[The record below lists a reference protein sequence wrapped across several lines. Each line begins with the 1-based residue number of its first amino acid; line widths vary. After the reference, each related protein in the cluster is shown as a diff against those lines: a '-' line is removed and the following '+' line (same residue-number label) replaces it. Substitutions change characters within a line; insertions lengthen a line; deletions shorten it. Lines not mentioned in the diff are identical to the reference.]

1 MGKRKRKFM
10 VAIPISGSISIA
22 VEATDEKAAIEA
34 AWGAYNDDG
43 ADAGEVEWEA
53 HEAITTGNVCHARP
67 NSIQVT
73 EHKE

>member
-10 VAIPISGSISIA
+10 VAIPIAGSISIA
-22 VEATDEKAAIEA
+22 VEAANENTAIEA
-34 AWGAYNDDG
+34 AWAAYNDDG

-53 HEAITTGNVCHARP
+53 HEAIATGNVCHART